1 MTSHFELFCI
11 SIINPSTMERIDQGQ
26 MRARE
31 AKVFVEKMEAQGV
44 PVVVQGIEGDS
55 STFNEYLLD
64 NLDICFL
71 SSEQENQN

>member
-1 MTSHFELFCI
+1 
-11 SIINPSTMERIDQGQ
+11 MERIDQGQ

-44 PVVVQGIEGDS
+44 PVVVQGIRGDS

-64 NLDICFL
+64 NLDI
-71 SSEQENQN
+71 

>member
-64 NLDICFL
+64 NLDI
-71 SSEQENQN
+71 

>member
-44 PVVVQGIEGDS
+44 PVVVQGIEGDA

-64 NLDICFL
+64 NLDI
-71 SSEQENQN
+71 

>member
-64 NLDICFL
+64 NLYI
-71 SSEQENQN
+71 

>member
-55 STFNEYLLD
+55 STFNEYLLV
-64 NLDICFL
+64 NLDI
-71 SSEQENQN
+71 

>member
-44 PVVVQGIEGDS
+44 PVVVQGMEGDS

-64 NLDICFL
+64 NLDI
-71 SSEQENQN
+71 

>member
-11 SIINPSTMERIDQGQ
+11 SIINPSTMGRIDQGQ

-64 NLDICFL
+64 NLDI
-71 SSEQENQN
+71 